1 MEAQVV
7 CYCILL
13 LSGAFAL
20 LSLGLLLIRLAGAVK
35 EVTVIVTMLETT
47 VDKVNVI
54 LDDVQKKLEM
64 LDAPFELVDRIF
76 SGGWGPH
83 LGFLGKKKRKKK

>member
-1 MEAQVV
+1 MEAKVV

-54 LDDVQKKLEM
+54 LDDDQKKLEI
-64 LDAPFELVDRIF
+64 LDAPFELIDRIF
-76 SGGWGPH
+76 SGGWGPN
-83 LGFLGKKKRKKK
+83 LGFFSKRKRKK

>member
-1 MEAQVV
+1 MEAKVV

-35 EVTVIVTMLETT
+35 EVTVIVTMLDTT
-47 VDKVNVI
+47 VNKVNGI
-54 LDDVQKKLEM
+54 LDDVEKKLEM
-64 LDAPFELVDRIF
+64 LDAPFELIDRIF

-83 LGFLGKKKRKKK
+83 LGFVHRRKRKK

>member
-1 MEAQVV
+1 MEAKVV

-47 VDKVNVI
+47 VNKVNVI
-54 LDDVQKKLEM
+54 LDDVQKKLEL
-64 LDAPFELVDRIF
+64 LDAPFELIDRIF

-83 LGFLGKKKRKKK
+83 FGFFKKRRRKK